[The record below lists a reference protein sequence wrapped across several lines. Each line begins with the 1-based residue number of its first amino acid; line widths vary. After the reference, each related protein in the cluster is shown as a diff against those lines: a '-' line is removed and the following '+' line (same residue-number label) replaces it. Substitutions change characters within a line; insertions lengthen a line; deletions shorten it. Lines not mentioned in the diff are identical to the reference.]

1 MIGFKT
7 DLQKQYIVLFRDKIF
22 KNIDKLCSS
31 SAALLILE
39 QELLWCLTCTP
50 TTTGGL
56 KVLIKEEPFSP
67 HISLHCSML
76 ITSCSAP
83 ISSDVL

>member
-22 KNIDKLCSS
+22 KNIDKLCSR
-31 SAALLILE
+31 SAPALLQLCCYAH
-39 QELLWCLTCTP
+39 LGAGAVMVFDLYTL
-50 TTTGGL
+50 
-56 KVLIKEEPFSP
+56 S
-67 HISLHCSML
+67 SL
-76 ITSCSAP
+76 